1 MWAAFKGLS
10 IGGKLFILAAIF
22 ALFGATYYV
31 GYSKGANISEVEI
44 AQYEGKV
51 NKLQAELNKKVG
63 VVKVETVTR
72 YLKGETV
79 AGETVYRT
87 RTVVEQAVPE
97 QFTFSNGWIY
107 TYNQSVKG
115 EETDPT
121 LAADPTPSGVTD
133 KQALVTIVENNAISH
148 RNERQLDT
156 LTGYLVE
163 MERINE
169 EVNGRPSSPDDER
182 VR

>member
-1 MWAAFKGLS
+1 MFAALKLIPFGAK
-10 IGGKLFILAAIF
+10 IGILIAILAA
-22 ALFGATYYV
+22 LGGMYYV
-31 GYSKGANISEVEI
+31 AYNKGLNVAAVEI

-51 NKLQAELNKKVG
+51 NKLQAEVNEKVG
-63 VVKVETVTR
+63 KVKVETVTR

-87 RTVVEQAVPE
+87 RTVVEQSVPE

-115 EETDPT
+115 EETNST
-121 LAADPTPSGVTD
+121 LASDATSSGVSD
-133 KQALVTIVENNAISH
+133 KQALVTIVANNAISH
-148 RNERQLDT
+148 RNERRLDT
-156 LTGYLVE
+156 LTGYLVQ
-163 MERINE
+163 MEKINE
-169 EVNGRPSSPDDER
+169 EVNGRPRSSDDER